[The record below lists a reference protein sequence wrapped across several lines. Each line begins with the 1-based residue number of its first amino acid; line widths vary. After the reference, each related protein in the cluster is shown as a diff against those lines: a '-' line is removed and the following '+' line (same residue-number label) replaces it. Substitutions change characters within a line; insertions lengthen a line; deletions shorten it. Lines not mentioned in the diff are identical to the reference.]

1 MGLSGEK
8 TKEKALVEAE
18 AFAAKPALVKERFQA
33 CLKALEAGDEE
44 DEEKKKAKEERQEK
58 KVEEEVVVEDSS
70 SGDEESE

>member
-58 KVEEEVVVEDSS
+58 KVEEVVVEDST